1 MIQITP
7 QMRILVALEPVDF
20 RKGIDGLMGIYRC
33 AMGLDPFSGYVLK
46 PFFCRFKLLYLF
58 KKNAPSINIATL
70 IIIKPAPL
78 VGHLPF
84 RYEIANSYTLYMK

>member
-33 AMGLDPFSGYVLK
+33 AMGLDPFSGYVFVFRNK
-46 PFFCRFKLLYLF
+46 RRTSIKILYHF
-58 KKNAPSINIATL
+58 
-70 IIIKPAPL
+70 
-78 VGHLPF
+78 
-84 RYEIANSYTLYMK
+84 